1 VISLADLGKRAG
13 GIGATVGVLAA
24 GAVVGLAAERYAVGL
39 SFRGP
44 DPLRREALGALRGR
58 VVPLTAGDGVRL
70 HVEVDEAPDA
80 GPLTIVFCHGYCL
93 TQDSWHF
100 QRRDLGRLGRLVF
113 YDQRGHGRSAK
124 GDTARA
130 DIDTLGDDLRRVI
143 EATAP
148 DGPVVLVG
156 HSMGGMTV
164 MALAD
169 DFPEVFRERVVGV
182 ALLSTSS
189 GGLAEV
195 TLGVPTALGRVAH
208 RVAPQVLHQ
217 LSRKPALVERGWR
230 MGSDL
235 GFVITKRYSY
245 ASDVPPS
252 LVEFTAEMIS
262 STPIEVIS
270 EFFPAF
276 VAHDKLAALPV
287 LDGIETLVLVGYED
301 ALTPADHSQAMVD
314 ALPSAELVVVDHAG
328 HLVKLEYPDLVN
340 AHLRALV
347 ERAGR
352 AISA

>member
-1 VISLADLGKRAG
+1 MSLADLGRQAG
-13 GIGATVGVLAA
+13 GIGAAVGVLAA
-24 GAVVGLAAERYAVGL
+24 GAAVGLAAERYAVGR

-44 DPLRREALGALRGR
+44 DPLRREAFGGLRGA
-58 VVPLTAGDGVRL
+58 VVPLEAGDGVRL
-70 HVEVDEAPDA
+70 HVEVDEAADA

-113 YDQRGHGRSAK
+113 YDQRGHGRSAM
-124 GDTARA
+124 GNTAKV

-148 DGPVVLVG
+148 SGPVVLVG

-169 DFPEVFRERVVGV
+169 DFPELFAQRVVGV
-182 ALLSTSS
+182 ALISTSS
-189 GGLAEV
+189 GGLAQV
-195 TLGVPTALGRVAH
+195 TLGVPAALGRVAH
-208 RVAPQVLHQ
+208 RIAPQVLTQ

-235 GFVITKRYSY
+235 GYVITKRYSY

-287 LDGIETLVLVGYED
+287 LDGIETLVLVGDQD
-301 ALTPADHSQAMVD
+301 ALTPADHSEAMVEV
-314 ALPSAELVVVDHAG
+314 LHSAELVVVDRAG
-328 HLVKLEYPDLVN
+328 HLVMLERPDLVN

-352 AISA
+352 AVG

>member
-1 VISLADLGKRAG
+1 M
-13 GIGATVGVLAA
+13 LAA
-24 GAVVGLAAERYAVGL
+24 GAAVGLAAERYAVGR
-39 SFRGP
+39 SFRGR
-44 DPLRREALGALRGR
+44 DPLRREAFGALRGR
-58 VVPLTAGDGVRL
+58 LVPLEAADGVRL

-148 DGPVVLVG
+148 EGPVVLVG

-169 DFPEVFRERVVGV
+169 DFPELFGERVVGV
-182 ALLSTSS
+182 ALISTSS
-189 GGLAEV
+189 GGLAGV
-195 TLGVPTALGRVAH
+195 TLGVPAALGRVAH
-208 RVAPQVLHQ
+208 RVAPQVLTQ

-235 GFVITKRYSY
+235 GYVITKRYSY
-245 ASDVPPS
+245 ATDVPPS

-287 LDGIETLVLVGYED
+287 LDGIETLVLCGDKD
-301 ALTPADHSQAMVD
+301 ALTPADHSQAMVE
-314 ALPSAELVVVDHAG
+314 ALPSAELVVVDRAG
-328 HLVKLEYPDLVN
+328 HLVMLEHPDLVN

-352 AISA
+352 AIG

>member
-1 VISLADLGKRAG
+1 MISLTDLGRQAG
-13 GIGATVGVLAA
+13 GVGAAVGVLAA
-24 GAVVGLAAERYAVGL
+24 GAAVGLAAERYAVGR
-39 SFRGP
+39 SFRGH
-44 DPLRREALGALRGR
+44 DPLRREAFGALRGR
-58 VVPLTAGDGVRL
+58 VVPLEAADGVRL
-70 HVEVDEAPDA
+70 HVEVDEAPQA
-80 GPLTIVFCHGYCL
+80 GSLTIVFCHGYCL

-113 YDQRGHGRSAK
+113 YDQRGHGRSGK

-130 DIDTLGDDLRRVI
+130 DIDILGDDLRRVI

-148 DGPVVLVG
+148 TGPVILVG

-169 DFPEVFRERVVGV
+169 DFPHLFGERVVGV
-182 ALLSTSS
+182 ALISTSS

-195 TLGVPTALGRVAH
+195 TLGVPAALGRVAH
-208 RVAPQVLHQ
+208 RVAPQVLNH
-217 LSRKPALVERGWR
+217 LSRKPKLVERGWR

-235 GFVITKRYSY
+235 GYVITKRYSY

-287 LDGIETLVLVGYED
+287 LDGIETLVLVGDQD
-301 ALTPADHSQAMVD
+301 ALTPAGHSAAMVE
-314 ALPSAELVVVDHAG
+314 ALPSAELVVVDRAG
-328 HLVKLEYPDLVN
+328 HLVMLEHPDQVN
-340 AHLRALV
+340 AHLRAL
-347 ERAGR
+347 AGR
-352 AISA
+352 ALRAVG